1 MGSIT
6 LSDLY
11 KSAQDQLV
19 LTIERSLDLGKE
31 DIAVRLDDVLLR
43 QRFWEEDIRLEDG
56 ALSNLEVNDALASS
70 IIRRYLEDIL
80 HSLHG
85 INDTLSGSLRY
96 VSLTP
101 SGYNQG
107 SLLYSC
113 RSSSS
118 RNPLTMISETDDDEK
133 KKLSLLSERNTKLCD
148 QVEIFD
154 AVAANGPADAAGND
168 RKITTMS
175 QLRSQLEEEN
185 DLLLSG
191 GGERSQAASVLSV
204 AEESEARAADIHSK
218 IPNDKREISPAPPSA
233 RLGTMIETKAFGQF
247 DLTRTF
253 GDSVLEDSGFVP
265 GVQDRHKRV
274 LYLYRFL
281 IDLVFLVSGPESHIA
296 TAFSIELARVQQWGD
311 RVLGE
316 KRALVYWNLCALI
329 LTNQESILSNLGQLA
344 EDQGRSAGLV
354 SGSGRQRKHFES
366 DLSLLSNENDN
377 LVGLTSRGVQE
388 SLRRQLR
395 IQFVTYDVAAFV
407 KLESASA
414 LLGHSDLEQLA
425 KTRLSSELN
434 TRGVQLHA
442 HRTEKL
448 STHSLSN
455 DSSFWLDKAE
465 IAWQSS
471 SLTKSDTIASA
482 KYGGE
487 SVIIQLFR
495 QPSSSMERV
504 PFIRNLSG
512 VSEAVNHTIVPLGIS
527 SLHVL
532 GHFEHSPDFMGCV
545 YRLPSGASPSHMPI
559 TLREILNHTG
569 EITIP
574 ELGKRFELSI
584 ALVKT
589 IHEIHMMGVI
599 HGDIQSSNILFWP
612 TANDE
617 TEPDLSRPF
626 LIGYNTRSVA
636 IWNNSKLDLTSLF
649 NGLSSDLEGLADVL
663 SQIGYGGPPSSV
675 KEMYIGNRYG
685 HNKSGRLRGY
695 VGARYENAVNVCKNR
710 EFDIFLGRP
719 FSETQW
725 QEYLHQ
731 FQTKVVD
738 PIASCIA

>member
-1 MGSIT
+1 
-6 LSDLY
+6 
-11 KSAQDQLV
+11 
-19 LTIERSLDLGKE
+19 
-31 DIAVRLDDVLLR
+31 
-43 QRFWEEDIRLEDG
+43 
-56 ALSNLEVNDALASS
+56 
-70 IIRRYLEDIL
+70 
-80 HSLHG
+80 
-85 INDTLSGSLRY
+85 
-96 VSLTP
+96 
-101 SGYNQG
+101 
-107 SLLYSC
+107 
-113 RSSSS
+113 
-118 RNPLTMISETDDDEK
+118 MISETDDDEK
-133 KKLSLLSERNTKLCD
+133 KKLSLLSERNTRLCD

-154 AVAANGPADAAGND
+154 AVAAIGPADAAGNG
-168 RKITTMS
+168 RKTTTMG

-191 GGERSQAASVLSV
+191 DGERSQAASILSV
-204 AEESEARAADIHSK
+204 AKESEARAADIHSK
-218 IPNDKREISPAPPSA
+218 MPNDKRRISPAPPSA
-233 RLGTMIETKAFGQF
+233 RLGKMIETKAFGQF

-253 GDSVLEDSGFVP
+253 GDSALEDSGFIP
-265 GVQDRHKRV
+265 GVQDKHKRV
-274 LYLYRFL
+274 LYLYRVL
-281 IDLVFLVSGPESHIA
+281 IDLVLGLESHIA
-296 TAFSIELARVQQWGD
+296 TALSIELARVQQWGD
-311 RVLGE
+311 KILGE
-316 KRALVYWNLCALI
+316 KRALVYWHLCVLI
-329 LTNQESILSNLGQLA
+329 LTSQESILSNLGQLA
-344 EDQGRSAGLV
+344 KDQRKLAGLV
-354 SGSGRQRKHFES
+354 SGSGRQRKHFER

-377 LVGLTSRGVQE
+377 LVGLTSQGVQE

-395 IQFVTYDVAAFV
+395 IKFAIFDVAAFV

-425 KTRLSSELN
+425 KTRLSSELS

-442 HRTEKL
+442 HRTDKL

-455 DSSFWLDKAE
+455 DSSLWLDEAE

-495 QPSSSMERV
+495 QPSYSMERV
-504 PFIRNLSG
+504 PFIQNLSG

-559 TLREILNHTG
+559 TLREILNHAG
-569 EITIP
+569 EGTIP
-574 ELGKRFELSI
+574 EPGKRFELSI

-589 IHEIHMMGVI
+589 IHEIHIMGVT

-636 IWNNSKLDLTSLF
+636 IWNNSNLDLTSLF
-649 NGLSSDLEGLADVL
+649 NGFSSDLEGLADVL
-663 SQIGYGGPPSSV
+663 SQIGYWGPPFSV
-675 KEMYIGNRYG
+675 DEMYFGYRYG
-685 HNKSGRLRGY
+685 QDKSGRLREY

-719 FSETQW
+719 FSEAQW
-725 QEYLHQ
+725 QEYLHE